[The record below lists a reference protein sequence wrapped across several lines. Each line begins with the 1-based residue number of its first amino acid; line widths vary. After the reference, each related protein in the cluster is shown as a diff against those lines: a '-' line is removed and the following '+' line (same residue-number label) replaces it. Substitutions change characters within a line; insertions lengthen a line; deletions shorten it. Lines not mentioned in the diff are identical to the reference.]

1 MFRPFSTPALPAFQ
15 RDERSVLNDQLRD
28 IEGLVHTLKVVANTQ
43 AIKTGSLGFRSS
55 RESDAWFESNR
66 PGGEL
71 GIILDFHMVIEHVL
85 NTLNGTDIMK
95 SVERVYKLK
104 LATMNQAPLPRFLRK
119 VAGLRFVKGD
129 SSHFDNLDNFKDWNI
144 PNDGI
149 RDKL

>member
-1 MFRPFSTPALPAFQ
+1 M
-15 RDERSVLNDQLRD
+15 
-28 IEGLVHTLKVVANTQ
+28 
-43 AIKTGSLGFRSS
+43 
-55 RESDAWFESNR
+55 
-66 PGGEL
+66 
-71 GIILDFHMVIEHVL
+71 IEHVL
-85 NTLNGTDIMK
+85 NTINGTDIMK
-95 SVERVYKLK
+95 SMERVYKLK